1 MNHIDRAQ
9 LYNAVKQLAMAHG
22 RLSALAKR
30 DAKFIGMRD
39 RAYALW
45 DEAET
50 ELRAIEEAGAAEKT
64 QLDAED
70 ALDTQGKEEGR

>member
-1 MNHIDRAQ
+1 MNSIDRVQ
-9 LYNAVKQLAMAHG
+9 LYNAVG
-22 RLSALAKR
+22 RLAEAHHRLGVLAER
-30 DAKFIGMRD
+30 DGRFIGMRD
-39 RAYALW
+39 RAHALW

-70 ALDTQGKEEGR
+70 ALDTRGKEAS